1 MAEWVPQPVSVRR
14 RARGEQAFAGRTIP
28 RVPTQVLAMIGLTG
42 GCFGLSL
49 AAAAALQSGTDATVA
64 ADRAPFA
71 SAVDRLTAEN
81 DRLEQRL
88 LMLGALDARAAD
100 AAGPIGNGIA
110 AMETQLDRLS
120 STVAAVDGAAQA
132 LPARVALPP
141 VVRSVRV
148 GSGSTPAHA
157 STGGSGAP

>member
-1 MAEWVPQPVSVRR
+1 
-14 RARGEQAFAGRTIP
+14 
-28 RVPTQVLAMIGLTG
+28 MIGLTG

-49 AAAAALQSGTDATVA
+49 AAAAALQSGMDAAVA

-71 SAVDRLTAEN
+71 SAVERLTAEN

-88 LMLGALDARAAD
+88 AMLGALDARAVN
-100 AAGPIGNGIA
+100 AAGSIGDGIA
-110 AMETQLDRLS
+110 AMETRLDRLS
-120 STVAAVDGAAQA
+120 STVAAVDGAARS

-141 VVRSVRV
+141 VVRSVQV
-148 GSGSTPAHA
+148 GGGSARAHV